1 MVLSSKSIFFII
13 IWIPYKYKYA
23 AELSPLDFFYNFWLF
38 FIKAT
43 SYLWKYLDVNQSD
56 DKLLRV
62 VTCLANIVCHSGMMM
77 IPSSASITTAATST
91 AAPSPPTTHDK
102 SSCVSNGASLIS
114 QQYVITFEMGDVYND
129 YDFFLSF
136 TVDRVLDDFFLWRV
150 GSDFFNFFQNM
161 FEMRSATNL

>member
-1 MVLSSKSIFFII
+1 MLQNWVH
-13 IWIPYKYKYA
+13 WI
-23 AELSPLDFFYNFWLF
+23 FFYNFWLF

-91 AAPSPPTTHDK
+91 AAPSLPTTHDK

-136 TVDRVLDDFFLWRV
+136 TVDRVLDDFIFVESQIW
-150 GSDFFNFFQNM
+150 FFSTFFRICLKWKVPQIC
-161 FEMRSATNL
+161 STKQKQ

>member
-1 MVLSSKSIFFII
+1 M
-13 IWIPYKYKYA
+13 
-23 AELSPLDFFYNFWLF
+23 
-38 FIKAT
+38 
-43 SYLWKYLDVNQSD
+43 WKYLDVNQSD

>member
-23 AELSPLDFFYNFWLF
+23 AELSQLDFFYNFWLF
-38 FIKAT
+38 LIKAT

-136 TVDRVLDDFFLWRV
+136 TVDRVLDDFFFVESRI
-150 GSDFFNFFQNM
+150 
-161 FEMRSATNL
+161 

>member
-1 MVLSSKSIFFII
+1 
-13 IWIPYKYKYA
+13 
-23 AELSPLDFFYNFWLF
+23 
-38 FIKAT
+38 
-43 SYLWKYLDVNQSD
+43 
-56 DKLLRV
+56 
-62 VTCLANIVCHSGMMM
+62 M

>member
-1 MVLSSKSIFFII
+1 MLQNWVHSNFLYIF
-13 IWIPYKYKYA
+13 IW
-23 AELSPLDFFYNFWLF
+23 F

-150 GSDFFNFFQNM
+150 GSDFFNFFRIC

>member
-1 MVLSSKSIFFII
+1 MLQNWVHSNFLYIF
-13 IWIPYKYKYA
+13 IW
-23 AELSPLDFFYNFWLF
+23 F

-62 VTCLANIVCHSGMMM
+62 VTCLANIVCHSGMM

-136 TVDRVLDDFFLWRV
+136 TVDRVLDDFFFVENRI
-150 GSDFFNFFQNM
+150 GFFQLFQNM
-161 FEMRSATNL
+161 FWNEKCHKFVAQNKNTK

>member
-1 MVLSSKSIFFII
+1 MLQNWVHSNFLYIFI
-13 IWIPYKYKYA
+13 
-23 AELSPLDFFYNFWLF
+23 LF

-114 QQYVITFEMGDVYND
+114 QQYVKIWDGVV
-129 YDFFLSF
+129 YDFFCL
-136 TVDRVLDDFFLWRV
+136 FLR
-150 GSDFFNFFQNM
+150 GK
-161 FEMRSATNL
+161 FEKRNAAIQKIFWSHSKHVE

>member
-136 TVDRVLDDFFLWRV
+136 TVDRVLDDFFFVEGRI
-150 GSDFFNFFQNM
+150 GFF
-161 FEMRSATNL
+161 